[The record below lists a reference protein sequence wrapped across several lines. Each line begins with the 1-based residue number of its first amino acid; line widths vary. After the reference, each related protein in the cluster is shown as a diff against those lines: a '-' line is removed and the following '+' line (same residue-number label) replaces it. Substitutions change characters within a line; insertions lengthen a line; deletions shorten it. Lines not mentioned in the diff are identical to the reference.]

1 MFIIGPMLVSF
12 LNKGHT
18 TIVKLLEAEAKAGKA
33 PEQLVKIAKNSA
45 LKYIGIFSAN
55 LALMIGVVYSLNQ
68 MTKHDLKEDLKK
80 LKKDTPQK
88 TKTA

>member
-1 MFIIGPMLVSF
+1 
-12 LNKGHT
+12 
-18 TIVKLLEAEAKAGKA
+18 
-33 PEQLVKIAKNSA
+33 
-45 LKYIGIFSAN
+45 
-55 LALMIGVVYSLNQ
+55 MIGVVYSLNQ